1 MMISPALSPSLSDCL
16 RQIEESCPQW
26 IARLD
31 DLTQQILR
39 RHSELRELSVRQ
51 LKKKTGSTE
60 SLIPRPNEADGDAAP
75 ANVTAEPAP
84 ISPNHYHHH
93 QHLGRR
99 KRKTE
104 TISSS
109 MEPSKFRTRSMIIVY
124 YDSAVQEAFESL
136 VRNISSARNNLRKG
150 RMALKMKQ
158 ITAMSMADDD
168 DDEDGVVPWAQSDTA
183 NGATPIISPRMLFA
197 RTPRSRSGG
206 TAAGRMFG
214 VAGGGMGS
222 RGGDSGDK
230 NNTPMDTMDQL
241 LESAQ
246 SLSEHGAHQFLRDG
260 DCSTEI
266 TGIKS
271 RLAEAAEI
279 AKREIQKLQ
288 AEEAD
293 GAGSEGSGEAMETE
307 DEPKPSA

>member
-1 MMISPALSPSLSDCL
+1 
-16 RQIEESCPQW
+16 
-26 IARLD
+26 
-31 DLTQQILR
+31 
-39 RHSELRELSVRQ
+39 
-51 LKKKTGSTE
+51 
-60 SLIPRPNEADGDAAP
+60 
-75 ANVTAEPAP
+75 
-84 ISPNHYHHH
+84 
-93 QHLGRR
+93 
-99 KRKTE
+99 
-104 TISSS
+104 
-109 MEPSKFRTRSMIIVY
+109 MIIVY

-150 RMALKMKQ
+150 RMALKLKQ
-158 ITAMSMADDD
+158 ITAMSMDGDDD
-168 DDEDGVVPWAQSDTA
+168 DSVAPWAQDDDA
-183 NGATPIISPRMLFA
+183 NGAAPIISPRMLFA

-214 VAGGGMGS
+214 VAGGGNGS

-230 NNTPMDTMDQL
+230 NTPIDTMDQL

-260 DCSTEI
+260 DCSAEI

-271 RLAEAAEI
+271 RLTEAAEI

-307 DEPKPSA
+307 AEAKPPA